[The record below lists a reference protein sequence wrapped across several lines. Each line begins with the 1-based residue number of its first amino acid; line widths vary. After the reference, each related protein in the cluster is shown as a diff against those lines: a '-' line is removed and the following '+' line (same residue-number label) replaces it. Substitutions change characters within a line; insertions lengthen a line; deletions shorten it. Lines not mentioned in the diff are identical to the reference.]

1 MQDAIS
7 TYGQVQDGGE
17 LIWVKPKW
25 SKSQYELRAGDT
37 IVATLVWDRGTRALA
52 QWGERRYHISRRGWL
67 RPRILVST
75 GDSSEGRVEDGPG
88 TTVATL
94 AQHGGLLSFPD
105 GRAFFWK
112 KPKWLTRER
121 IWVDS
126 ATTELVHFH
135 PARRAT
141 VVVTAQPE
149 AAQRP
154 ELPLLMLLGQYLIVL
169 AAQDAEMAGT
179 AAASAAIVAAS

>member
-1 MQDAIS
+1 LPDA
-7 TYGQVQDGGE
+7 TNTHDQVLNGAE

-25 SKSQYELRAGDT
+25 SKRQFELHTGDT

-52 QWGERRYHISRRGWL
+52 QWDESRYYMSRRGWL
-67 RPRILVST
+67 RPRILVT
-75 GDSSEGRVEDGPG
+75 TADSSSGRVGAGAG
-88 TTVATL
+88 TPIATF

-105 GRAFFWK
+105 SREFFWK

-126 ATTELVHFH
+126 AATELVHFH
-135 PARRAT
+135 PARHAT
-141 VVVTAQPE
+141 VAVTAQPE

-154 ELPLLMLLGQYLIVL
+154 ELPLLILLGQYLIVL
-169 AAQDAEMAGT
+169 AAQDAEAAGT
-179 AAASAAIVAAS
+179 AAGTAAIIAAS